1 MNKYIPEYMAAV
13 LANDKIKATEII
25 AKMVAHR
32 CRKIAAFATLDPIT
46 HEFTAAAL
54 KIVANSVYNVLD
66 EKEKSICDE
75 IVKRTNVTCIVSP
88 LNAKTKKM
96 RDSALGEESY

>member
-13 LANDKIKATEII
+13 LARDKTRATEII

-32 CRKIAAFATLDPIT
+32 CQKIAAFATLDPIT

-66 EKEKSICDE
+66 EKEKNICDE
-75 IVKRTNVTCIVSP
+75 IVKRTSIAAIVTPV
-88 LNAKTKKM
+88 NEKTRGM
-96 RDSALGEESY
+96 RDKILGEDTE